1 MLLKIS
7 EKHVTSCWRDWDTLC
22 SLLCFGDCC
31 SAAAVVTV
39 VRKDNCV
46 LVSSE
51 RRELSLKA
59 GSEACS
65 ACHSTSIEI
74 KMHSKI
80 VGVGTSVRKG

>member
-1 MLLKIS
+1 M
-7 EKHVTSCWRDWDTLC
+7 
-22 SLLCFGDCC
+22 
-31 SAAAVVTV
+31 VTV
-39 VRKDNCV
+39 VREENHV

-74 KMHSKI
+74 KMHSKL
-80 VGVGTSVRKG
+80 VGVRTSVRKG